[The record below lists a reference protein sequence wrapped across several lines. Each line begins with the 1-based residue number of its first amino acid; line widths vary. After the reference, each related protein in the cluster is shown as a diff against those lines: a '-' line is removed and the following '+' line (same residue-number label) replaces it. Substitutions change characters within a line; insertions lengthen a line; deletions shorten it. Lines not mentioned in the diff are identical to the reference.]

1 MAEYFWEWNRN
12 NIHIDH
18 YTNENAPSKII
29 MQHSLGGTGR
39 LLPLINVPLLRAGFE
54 ILCPDLHPF
63 GLSINHGDKTI
74 YKDWALMINDLI
86 IHERSVDDKPIF
98 LFGQRTSGMLV
109 YDVSTMNESV
119 SGIIVKSLIDQG
131 KMNLRMRET
140 LNSQVSAIDLPELN
154 NTNRFGPAFG
164 RKAIE
169 DIGINKYISMR
180 PPKFS
185 NKKVLWDE
193 DSTIEDNISNNLH
206 KN

>member
-1 MAEYFWEWNRN
+1 
-12 NIHIDH
+12 
-18 YTNENAPSKII
+18 
-29 MQHSLGGTGR
+29 
-39 LLPLINVPLLRAGFE
+39 
-54 ILCPDLHPF
+54 
-63 GLSINHGDKTI
+63 
-74 YKDWALMINDLI
+74 MINDLI

-154 NTNRFGPAFG
+154 NTNRFEPAFG

-169 DIGINKYISMR
+169 DIGINKYISVR

-185 NKKVLWDE
+185 NKKILWDE